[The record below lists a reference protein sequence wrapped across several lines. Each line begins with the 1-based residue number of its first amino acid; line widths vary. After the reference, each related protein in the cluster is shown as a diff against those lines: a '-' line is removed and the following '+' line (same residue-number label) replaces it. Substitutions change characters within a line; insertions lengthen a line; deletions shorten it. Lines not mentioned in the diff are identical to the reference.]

1 MTNGIPAEAFEF
13 YERLEAENTREFW
26 AEHKAQYEQ
35 FVREPL
41 SDLAEELAPEF
52 GPGHLYRP
60 YRDMRFSRD
69 AAPIKDHQ
77 GCVFAADNG
86 LGWYLQVSASGLM
99 VAGGWYQSTPMQ
111 VKRFRE
117 HILESGAVTLRAA
130 LKALPRAGFEVGGEQ
145 LKTKPRGVDDDNP
158 DLDLLR
164 HRTLHV
170 TRTWQPQAWMGTKR
184 LQSTVRTSFEKMR
197 PLMGALADMVG
208 PPE

>member
-41 SDLAEELAPEF
+41 SELAEDLAPEF
-52 GPGHLYRP
+52 GPAHLYRP

-77 GCVFAADNG
+77 GCVFAAENG
-86 LGWYLQVSASGLM
+86 LGWYLQVSATGLM
-99 VAGGWYQSTPMQ
+99 VAGGWYRSTPAQ
-111 VKRFRE
+111 VKRFRG
-117 HILESGAVTLRAA
+117 HILESGAVDLRAT
-130 LKALPRAGFEVGGEQ
+130 LKPLPKAGFEVGGEQ
-145 LKTKPRGVDDDNP
+145 LKTKPRGVDEDNP

-170 TRTWQPQAWMGTKR
+170 TRTWEPQAWMGTRR
-184 LQSTVRTSFEKMR
+184 LQSTVRTNFERMR